1 MKKLYLTIITLLF
14 TINIKAYENN
24 YFNIDIPNNF
34 IQNEIKEPVYEWTNK
49 NNQNET
55 IVITIAKNENI
66 ININNYT
73 DTHLNEYEEY
83 IKKQLNEQLNNY
95 NVNIEVNNLKKE
107 KINDLYCINY
117 DVYWNTKDQ
126 IEYNIYQKAYVFTVN
141 DLAYVYNFTSDKEL
155 NENKDLINSLNSFKP
170 KKITSPN
177 NLRIKLIII
186 IGSSAAVIGTIIKFI
201 LKKKRHKSNN

>member
-24 YFNIDIPNNF
+24 YFNIDIPDNF

-73 DTHLNEYEEY
+73 DTHLKEYEEY

-126 IEYNIYQKAYVFTVN
+126 IGYNIYQKAYVFTVN
-141 DLAYVYNFTSDKEL
+141 DLAYVYNFTSNKEL

-170 KKITSPN
+170 KKITSSN